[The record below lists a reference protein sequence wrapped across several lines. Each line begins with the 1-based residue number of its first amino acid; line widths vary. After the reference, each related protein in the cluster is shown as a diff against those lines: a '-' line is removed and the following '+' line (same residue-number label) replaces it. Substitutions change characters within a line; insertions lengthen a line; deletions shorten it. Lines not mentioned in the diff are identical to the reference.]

1 MKYQIEMKRIKD
13 SEWRQYKVFDWYLAA
28 WFDSLKGRTWTNFLL
43 WLNDVDDRIETRIVS
58 IQE

>member
-1 MKYQIEMKRIKD
+1 MKYQIELKRIKD

-28 WFDSLKGRTWTNFLL
+28 WLDSLKGRIWANFLL
-43 WLNDVDDRIETRIVS
+43 WLNDVDDRIETRIVP